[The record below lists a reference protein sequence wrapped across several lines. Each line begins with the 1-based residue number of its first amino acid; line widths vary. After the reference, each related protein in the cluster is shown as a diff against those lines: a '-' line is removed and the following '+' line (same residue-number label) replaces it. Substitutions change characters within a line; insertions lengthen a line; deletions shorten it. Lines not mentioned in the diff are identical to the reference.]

1 MALKET
7 TKETIKNHAL
17 WTGRVLLCH
26 LLAVALGWAPYPL
39 FLLLVARYTT
49 IDVPMTVFSAVATLV
64 YALMLLVSGNEFGAV
79 DRKPYRWARYRA
91 KGFVIGAAAGVV
103 VFLAGLLTILIADR
117 NFEVTHPQFS
127 IVNINHYV
135 RMILYSPFFWFYKI
149 TDTGGTIIPA
159 VTPLGALFVIPFC
172 VIFTGT
178 GYLLGSAGVIID
190 IGFKKRKKN

>member
-7 TKETIKNHAL
+7 TKETFKNHAL

-26 LLAVALGWAPYPL
+26 LLAVALGWAPYAL

-49 IDVPMTVFSAVATLV
+49 IDVPMSIFSVAATLV
-64 YALMLLVSGNEFGAV
+64 YGFMLLVTGNEFGAV

-91 KGFVIGAAAGVV
+91 KGFVLGAVAGVI
-103 VFLAGLLTILIADR
+103 VFLAGLLMILIANR

-149 TDTGGTIIPA
+149 TDAGGTIIPA
-159 VTPLGALFVIPFC
+159 VTPLGALFVVPFC
-172 VIFTGT
+172 AIFTGA
-178 GYLLGSAGVIID
+178 GYLLGVSGVNID
-190 IGFKKRKKN
+190 VGFRKKKKK